1 LGATE
6 NNATGKDQQRRGIYS
21 SPFILGIA
29 SDHLGCDSY
38 VALATSDMPAD
49 KMIVQLIQV

>member
-1 LGATE
+1 MKLQVKINKGEESTP
-6 NNATGKDQQRRGIYS
+6 RL
-21 SPFILGIA
+21 FILGIA